1 MTLTVFIVIMTE
13 TLPAGLLSEIA
24 GDLGTTE
31 AAAGQLVSAYA
42 LGTIVAA
49 IPATALTRALRR
61 RPVLLI
67 GIVGFLVANAVTA
80 LSPWY
85 LLALAARFVAGAFS
99 GLIWGMIPGYASR
112 LVPEALR
119 GRAIATVMVGTPLA
133 LSIGT
138 PLGTLAGTVVG
149 WRWTFAAMS
158 VVCVGLIAWVRFGV
172 PDAAGQTFGTRTPL
186 HRVLRI
192 PGLVPVLAVVVGWML
207 AHTILYTYVAPYLAS
222 TGVQLGSGQALFV
235 FGLSAL
241 VGIGLTSALI
251 DRALRRLVLG
261 SLLGF
266 AVASLVLG
274 LASGNGPALIFAIVL
289 WGITFGGAGPQ
300 LQAASAAAA
309 GPDADL
315 AQSVL
320 ATVWNG
326 AIFGGGALGGVLLDS
341 AGPGALPWTLLVLLL
356 PALVVAAASRRHAFP

>member
-1 MTLTVFIVIMTE
+1 
-13 TLPAGLLSEIA
+13 
-24 GDLGTTE
+24 
-31 AAAGQLVSAYA
+31 
-42 LGTIVAA
+42 
-49 IPATALTRALRR
+49 
-61 RPVLLI
+61 
-67 GIVGFLVANAVTA
+67 
-80 LSPWY
+80 
-85 LLALAARFVAGAFS
+85 
-99 GLIWGMIPGYASR
+99 
-112 LVPEALR
+112 
-119 GRAIATVMVGTPLA
+119 
-133 LSIGT
+133 
-138 PLGTLAGTVVG
+138 
-149 WRWTFAAMS
+149 MS

-172 PDAAGQTFGTRTPL
+172 PDAAGQTLGTRTPL
-186 HRVLRI
+186 RRVLRI

-235 FGLSAL
+235 FGVSAL
-241 VGIGLTSALI
+241 VGIGLTSAFI
-251 DRALRRLVLG
+251 DRALRCLVLG

-274 LASGNGPALIFAIVL
+274 SASGNGPALIFAIVL

-300 LQAASAAAA
+300 LQAAA